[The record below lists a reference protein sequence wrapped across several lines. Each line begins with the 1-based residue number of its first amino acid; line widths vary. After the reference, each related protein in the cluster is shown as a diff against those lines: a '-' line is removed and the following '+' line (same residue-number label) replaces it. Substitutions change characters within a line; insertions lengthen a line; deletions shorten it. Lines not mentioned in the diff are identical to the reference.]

1 MRSFG
6 EGEEALGYWLLTFRF
21 VLVDVQFGLRLRFKP
36 KAKSYLRSIHMAQPA
51 TSTPPKNI
59 AKQ

>member
-1 MRSFG
+1 MIEERSIVVPVV
-6 EGEEALGYWLLTFRF
+6 R
-21 VLVDVQFGLRLRFKP
+21 LVQAKSQKP
-36 KAKSYLRSIHMAQPA
+36 KAKSQSYLRNTHIAQPA

>member
-1 MRSFG
+1 MRLCG
-6 EGEEALGYWLLTFRF
+6 KGEEALGYWLLAFCLALTKVKIQAKSQRP
-21 VLVDVQFGLRLRFKP
+21 R
-36 KAKSYLRSIHMAQPA
+36 AKSYLRSIHIAQPA